1 MPAGAAGFRD
11 GRRPLMPDDP
21 SDAYFEGRVATFIDT
36 SDVSALRL
44 EWGNDV
50 FEKIVAHVWDRI
62 PFLMWRVMVLEKRE
76 IVGRGSDE
84 GA

>member
-1 MPAGAAGFRD
+1 
-11 GRRPLMPDDP
+11 
-21 SDAYFEGRVATFIDT
+21 VATFIDT

-44 EWGNDV
+44 EWGIET
-50 FEKIVAHVWDRI
+50 FEKVVAHVWDRV

-76 IVGRGSDE
+76 IVERGSDE